1 MNKHAKQPDGTPDN
15 MPQGLDALLR
25 EWHDVNADRAAD
37 GRDLLVERLREARRA
52 DQARAAAPRLPGPFA
67 VLAGLARRMVVNR
80 YTPALASLTFL
91 IVIIALL
98 VPRPGDT
105 AYADV
110 VMVPEGGRL
119 DARDADGNLLGV
131 CPLTHTD
138 VDVRVSG
145 FMSRVTVTQTYR
157 NPYSSKIE
165 AVYTFPLSH
174 RAAVDRMS
182 ITVGDRVVVG
192 EVKERGQARRIYEAA
207 RAQGYVASLLE
218 QQRPNIFTQ
227 SVANIEPDA
236 EVVVKIS
243 YVEMLASRD
252 GLYTFDFPMVVGP
265 RYIPGAPVTS
275 PSIVPAEL
283 RPHGGLIL
291 LGPAELTVG
300 AAGDTSPGTI
310 QPGKLAELLAAA
322 QAIHYPGDTWWGRG
336 DVTGGAGTPDLWYR
350 FEAAY
355 ASGREFGQLYTDGTG
370 QLNGRWFYTDPA
382 AIEGMGTGFARNT
395 NEVPDASLITPMPVK
410 PPTRAGHDVS
420 VRVTIDA
427 GGPGVVD
434 VSSGLHDVEIVRRD
448 FRADGT
454 PGGVTVTLAN
464 SDEIP
469 NRDFVLSWRQTAD
482 TIEESTFTHTS
493 ESMGEWSGGFFTLI
507 VQPPDRIAETDVPP
521 RELIFVMDTSGS
533 MSGFPFEKSKAVM
546 TRAIDA
552 MRPADTFNV
561 ITFAGH
567 TAVLWDT
574 PKPAT
579 PANRDE
585 ARAFVASRQSGGGTE
600 MMKAIDAAL
609 VQDSRPMTPR
619 GLLDLPAD
627 NRRVEVAVP
636 YDGVQMTGQPGMFRI
651 PVGDDLAVQLR
662 VDGDL
667 PTVFS
672 PHGVTLR
679 VDGRWRTANG
689 HRELFA
695 ERVSLGGDERRPL
708 RLVLFLTD
716 GYVGNEAAIFDAVRR
731 NALTTRV
738 FSFGIGNSVNRH
750 LLDGMARAGR
760 GESEIVLLN
769 ADADEA
775 VERFTKRIETPVLTD
790 ISLEF
795 SEGLHVLDLLPAPD
809 AIPDLFDVK
818 PLVIHGRYTEPGRGT
833 VTIRGRTG
841 AGAYERVLELDLPEA
856 QADHDVIATLWARAK
871 VDQVLEPHAKQVS
884 IGAAPQPVKD
894 QIVALGEQF
903 SIMTQFTSFVAVEKS
918 RMTLDGEPVLVAVP
932 IELPDGVAWE
942 GIFGNV
948 VNGFAERDGRLE
960 PMLGDIPMLGRLY
973 TFGIETQGRDKH
985 NALLSTTSSKRQ
997 FGQDARGLWQRVEP
1011 GVLLSTAAAATDE
1024 LQAEKPLAVIPVPPT
1039 FMGRGEA
1046 GAKNNAVRS
1055 KSAGKRSAPGSGGS
1069 GFGGG
1074 SADGPAGRH
1083 RKAGRQDV
1091 DGKSVAAGRAGSP
1104 LPGSRAAPPSAPKSA
1119 GLEKDEAAAA
1129 PVGKIEKSADF
1140 KEALR
1145 EAEEPAAG
1153 LAMEFDAVNG
1163 PGQDP
1168 ATVVGGWADDREEE
1182 VNVAAK
1188 LNVLQEP
1195 DILDELVFRK
1205 AAPQEQTAHAK
1216 RVLHPALLLLVT
1228 GNLNKQ
1234 AALEDRENKTA
1245 DVLVTVLVTG
1255 VSDAAVRDALSKAG
1269 LSIKGWS
1276 KSLPIVV
1283 GTVAVEDLEKL
1294 ANVAGVRRIEP
1305 TRITRERVARPSER

>member
-1 MNKHAKQPDGTPDN
+1 MNDPAKQPDH
-15 MPQGLDALLR
+15 MPPELDALLR
-25 EWHDVNADRAAD
+25 EWHDVNADRAAH
-37 GRDLLVERLREARRA
+37 GRDLLVERLRKTRRA
-52 DQARAAAPRLPGPFA
+52 EQTRAAAPRLPGPFA
-67 VLAGLARRMVVNR
+67 VLAGLAQRMVANR
-80 YTPALASLTFL
+80 YMPALASLTFL
-91 IVIIALL
+91 VVIIALL
-98 VPRPGDT
+98 VPRPGGT
-105 AYADV
+105 AFAGL

-119 DARDADGNLLGV
+119 DARDADGNILGV

-145 FMSRVTVTQTYR
+145 FMSRVNVTQTYR

-174 RAAVDRMS
+174 RAAIDRMT

-207 RAQGYVASLLE
+207 RAAGYVASLLE

-236 EVVVKIS
+236 VVVVKIS

-252 GLYTFDFPMVVGP
+252 GRYTFDFPMVVGP

-275 PSIVPAEL
+275 RSFVPAEL

-291 LGPAELTVG
+291 LGPTALTVG
-300 AAGDTSPGTI
+300 AAGDTSLGTL
-310 QPGKLAELLAAA
+310 QQGKLTELLGSA

-382 AIEGMGTGFARNT
+382 AIEDMGTGFARNT
-395 NEVPDASLITPMPVK
+395 NEVPDASLITPQPVK

-420 VRVTIDA
+420 VTVTIDS
-427 GGPGVVD
+427 GGPGIVE
-434 VSSGLHDVEIVRRD
+434 VSSELHEIDIVKRD
-448 FRADGT
+448 TRADGT
-454 PGGVTVTLAN
+454 PAGVTVTLAN
-464 SDEIP
+464 KDMIP
-469 NRDFVLSWRQTAD
+469 NRDFVLSWGQTAD
-482 TIEESTFTHTS
+482 TIEEATFTHTS
-493 ESMGEWSGGFFTLI
+493 TTAGDWSGGFFTLI
-507 VQPPDRIAETDVPP
+507 VQPPDRVEQAQVPP

-533 MSGFPFEKSKAVM
+533 MSGFPIEKSKAVM

-585 ARAFVASRQSGGGTE
+585 ARTFVASRQSGGGTE
-600 MMKAIDAAL
+600 MMTAINAAL
-609 VQDSRPMTPR
+609 VQASQPMTPR
-619 GLLDLPAD
+619 ALLDLPAD
-627 NRRVEVAVP
+627 DRRVEVTVP
-636 YDGVQMTGQPGMFRI
+636 YDGVQMTSQPGMFRI

-662 VDGDL
+662 LDGDL

-679 VDGRWRTANG
+679 LDGRWRTANG
-689 HRELFA
+689 NRELLA
-695 ERVSLGGDERRPL
+695 ERVSLNGDEQRPL

-716 GYVGNEAAIFDAVRR
+716 GYVGNEAAIFDAVQL
-731 NALTTRV
+731 NARTTRV

-750 LLDGMARAGR
+750 LLDGLARAGR
-760 GESEIVLLN
+760 GESEFVLLN
-769 ADADEA
+769 TDADEA
-775 VERFTKRIETPVLTD
+775 IERFTKRIETPVLTD

-841 AGAYERVLELDLPEA
+841 AGAYERVVELDLPET

-871 VDQVLEPHAKQVS
+871 VDEVLEPRQQQLS
-884 IGAAPQPVKD
+884 NGAAPQPVKD

-918 RMTLDGEPVLVAVP
+918 RMTIDGEPVLVTVP

-942 GIFGNV
+942 GFFGGGLNSFLDV
-948 VNGFAERDGRLE
+948 DRDLR
-960 PMLGDIPMLGRLY
+960 PMPGDIPMMGWLFTGSGARLLD
-973 TFGIETQGRDKH
+973 IREI
-985 NALLSTTSSKRQ
+985 
-997 FGQDARGLWQRVEP
+997 DARRSVDRIEI
-1011 GVLLSTAAAATDE
+1011 TM
-1024 LQAEKPLAVIPVPPT
+1024 PPT
-1039 FMGRGEA
+1039 SMLGVEA
-1046 GAKNNAVRS
+1046 KNAVRS
-1055 KSAGKRSAPGSGGS
+1055 SSRTKNDFGLTTARSVMKRSAPGKGGS

-1074 SADGPAGRH
+1074 SVDEAAGRR
-1083 RKAGRQDV
+1083 RKAGRQDA
-1091 DGKSVAAGRAGSP
+1091 DGKSRIVVSAGSP
-1104 LPGSRAAPPSAPKSA
+1104 LPAGGSSSTSAPGIAGSKRDSA
-1119 GLEKDEAAAA
+1119 ADK
-1129 PVGKIEKSADF
+1129 PVGKIEKSADL
-1140 KEALR
+1140 KDALRDAEALT
-1145 EAEEPAAG
+1145 AESA
-1153 LAMEFDAVNG
+1153 LYFDAVNG
-1163 PGQDP
+1163 PGEGP
-1168 ATVVGGWADDREEE
+1168 ATVVGGWADDRWEEDD
-1182 VNVAAK
+1182 VTVTS
-1188 LNVLQEP
+1188 
-1195 DILDELVFRK
+1195 LDGFSFWK
-1205 AAPQEQTAHAK
+1205 AAPQEQAAHAK
-1216 RVLHPALLLLVT
+1216 RVLHSTLLLLAT

-1234 AALEDRENKTA
+1234 ATTEDRENKIA
-1245 DVLVTVLVTG
+1245 DVLVTILLDG

-1294 ANVAGVRRIEP
+1294 ANIAGVRRIEP
-1305 TRITRERVARPSER
+1305 TRMTRERVARPSER